1 MDKTMTIRP
10 GLLLGLKTSVKG
22 GVKYKRLDLPAEDGQ
37 ERWETTKTVDDKEEL
52 ERAQKLR
59 SKVGNSIRAVCAQTS
74 FGLLC
79 PNEREADLDAALIRA
94 RDEITAHNRD
104 AQYTRVDV
112 WCIKGRIAENDVVAA
127 KAIASDVAD
136 LISEMDKGIK
146 DADVETVRRAATQA
160 KQMLGILSEEKQR
173 FASQAIDAA
182 REAARA
188 IVARVQKKGE
198 ELTKVLAEVD
208 STALTAARLA
218 FLDMETDAPTAVA
231 ATMPGTEMQR
241 FASVDDGEMW

>member
-1 MDKTMTIRP
+1 VR
-10 GLLLGLKTSVKG
+10 
-22 GVKYKRLDLPAEDGQ
+22 AE
-37 ERWETTKTVDDKEEL
+37 
-52 ERAQKLR
+52 
-59 SKVGNSIRAVCAQTS
+59 TS

-112 WCIKGRIAENDVVAA
+112 WCIKGRIAENDVVGGEGDRERRRRPDLGDGQGDQGRRRRDRAPRGDA
-127 KAIASDVAD
+127 GEAD
-136 LISEMDKGIK
+136 
-146 DADVETVRRAATQA
+146 ARHPVRREAAV
-160 KQMLGILSEEKQR
+160 R
-173 FASQAIDAA
+173 SQAIDAA